1 MSARVRAWEKGL
13 WVRDAAMAY
22 AEKQENKKFNKAG

>member
-1 MSARVRAWEKGL
+1 MRARVGAWEEGE

-22 AEKQENKKFNKAG
+22 AEKKQERKEKQVV

>member
-1 MSARVRAWEKGL
+1 MKARVGAWKEGE

-22 AEKQENKKFNKAG
+22 AEKKEEKKVV

>member
-1 MSARVRAWEKGL
+1 MKARVGAWERGE

-22 AEKQENKKFNKAG
+22 AEKQQKRKEKQAV

>member
-1 MSARVRAWEKGL
+1 MNDRVSAWENGE

-22 AEKQENKKFNKAG
+22 AKKQEESRTKQAM